1 MLTTHELAFL
11 FVAMLSRIKILPKGN
26 HKTATANLMLWP
38 VADRGSRVN
47 CRGSRV
53 AGKANVVNSSEVFW
67 IKLTATL

>member
-11 FVAMLSRIKILPKGN
+11 FVAILNRIKILLKGN

-38 VADRGSRVN
+38 VADRR
-47 CRGSRV
+47 SRV